1 MHMYGQVH
9 MYSCMYVHV
18 HFQFSGKSGRPPPH
32 VNLSRVASTSVGI
45 TFGQNIEG
53 NGSLVHIQL
62 SGWREG
68 GIRKKKR
75 RKKKP
80 KQELEFCDSLGD
92 SEVVRV
98 LGNAVLHN
106 HKMGMVQA
114 STSGP
119 VNARLTVPFRKQT
132 QRGGCYARREW
143 WVKKENNAPNKCS
156 QLAKWAMNGRMQTH
170 AGKGAY
176 PAPALLF
183 LLGSVVRSFLFPAVT
198 LIFRLFSFGSTSQRV
213 RRWGSKDSNPC

>member
-1 MHMYGQVH
+1 MIGTYPTKWVERG
-9 MYSCMYVHV
+9 
-18 HFQFSGKSGRPPPH
+18 
-32 VNLSRVASTSVGI
+32 
-45 TFGQNIEG
+45 G
-53 NGSLVHIQL
+53 NQ
-62 SGWREG
+62 
-68 GIRKKKR
+68 KKKR

-132 QRGGCYARREW
+132 QRGGCYARRE
-143 WVKKENNAPNKCS
+143 
-156 QLAKWAMNGRMQTH
+156 
-170 AGKGAY
+170 
-176 PAPALLF
+176 
-183 LLGSVVRSFLFPAVT
+183 
-198 LIFRLFSFGSTSQRV
+198 
-213 RRWGSKDSNPC
+213 